1 MQVIAYQIVESDD
14 MLIVDGENLTV
25 ERQSKDGTIQ
35 WREMFIDKNRLM
47 EYVEGFVK
55 EGTIYG
61 GVM

>member
-47 EYVEGFVK
+47 EYVEVFVK

>member
-55 EGTIYG
+55 ELSLIHI
-61 GVM
+61 